1 MKITQKQL
9 RQIIKEEL
17 AHSMDEMGG
26 VVGGDDP
33 TPEDAFDAV
42 MYMYESDPDQG
53 TQGDP
58 YMYIEDIA
66 IGLDVTVDKAFRLIY
81 QAGGMTRNGKAIRPN
96 RKGDKVFIVD
106 VF

>member
-53 TQGDP
+53 TQGDL
-58 YMYIEDIA
+58 
-66 IGLDVTVDKAFRLIY
+66 GLMLSATTAGSDDK
-81 QAGGMTRNGKAIRPN
+81 T
-96 RKGDKVFIVD
+96 GDF
-106 VF
+106 